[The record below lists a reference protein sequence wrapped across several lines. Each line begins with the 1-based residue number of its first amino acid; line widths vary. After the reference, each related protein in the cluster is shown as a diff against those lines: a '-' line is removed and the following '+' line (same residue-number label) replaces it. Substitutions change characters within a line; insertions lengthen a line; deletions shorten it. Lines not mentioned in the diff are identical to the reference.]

1 MEGEEEVRLG
11 EEMRE
16 GGEWRERRDL
26 MEVVH
31 VQCARHALSPIP
43 LSP

>member
-1 MEGEEEVRLG
+1 MGEVRRLG
-11 EEMRE
+11 GWEGNGGRG
-16 GGEWRERRDL
+16 GGEVRRDL
-26 MEVVH
+26 TEVVH